1 MVMNTYRSFCILVLA
16 ALLAACGGSA
26 ATPTPTLTSTATV
39 EATPTMVP
47 TATVTPYP
55 AGISYLNPQK
65 YQVEYRAVVH
75 DSGFNVSRLLI
86 YQPKPVEW
94 DAQKEMTIAEVSP
107 APTHE
112 NIDAATG
119 SGIYNW
125 DISGKPKAGESLP
138 IVIKFTFTAYET
150 HTNISPSDVKPYNTS
165 DPLYKQYTAPE
176 RFIES
181 DDPQIKAKAAE
192 LAGAE
197 TNPLLLTRKFYDYII
212 DHSTYNLTG
221 TGLKGAK
228 ALLTTGKGEC
238 GDYSSLF
245 IAFSRAS
252 GIPARSVV
260 GYWAVSGLDQT
271 HVWAE
276 FYLEGYGWV
285 PADATIGQSQPSN
298 RDFYFG
304 NMDNQR
310 VILNKGFNIALVPAT
325 SDNYIAPFLQV
336 PMWWYW
342 GSGNSNTI
350 SLDRVSWN
358 VTKIQ

>member
-1 MVMNTYRSFCILVLA
+1 MFVNIYRSFCLLILA
-16 ALLAACGGSA
+16 ALLAACSGNVSSIPTVT
-26 ATPTPTLTSTATV
+26 ATPSIVATATS
-39 EATPTMVP
+39 
-47 TATVTPYP
+47 TPYP

-65 YQVEYRAVVH
+65 YQVEYQAAVH
-75 DSGFNVSRLLI
+75 DSGFKVTRLLI

-94 DAQKEMTIAEVSP
+94 DAQKDVTIDEVSP

-125 DISGKPKAGESLP
+125 DLTGQPKVGEDLP
-138 IVIKFTFTAYET
+138 ILIKFTFTAYET
-150 HTNISPSDVKPYNTS
+150 HTNISPADVKPYDMAS
-165 DPLYKQYTAPE
+165 LLYKQYTAPE
-176 RFIES
+176 RFIQS
-181 DDPQIKAKAAE
+181 NDPEIKAKATKIA
-192 LAGAE
+192 AGE
-197 TNPLLLTRKFYDYII
+197 TNPLLLARRFYDYII
-212 DHSTYNLTG
+212 DHSTYTLTG
-221 TGLKGAK
+221 KGLEGAK
-228 ALLTTGKGEC
+228 TMLTTGKGEC

-245 IAFSRAS
+245 IALSRAS
-252 GIPARSVV
+252 GIPARAVV

-285 PADATIGQSQPSN
+285 PADATIGQSQPGK

-325 SDNYIAPFLQV
+325 SDHFVAPFLQV
-336 PMWWYW
+336 PLWWYW
-342 GSGNSNTI
+342 GSGDSKTI
-350 SLDRVSWN
+350 QLDRSSWN
-358 VTKIQ
+358 VTKIP